1 MQDIKCSKKGW
12 GSLRASPASWLQTHK
27 FATDF
32 SDKHFEQK
40 YTSQSSEKQPS
51 KVSACQHCDLIVYV
65 CLS

>member
-1 MQDIKCSKKGW
+1 MQQER
-12 GSLRASPASWLQTHK
+12 LRIATSFSSELTAETHK